1 MSDASS
7 IAELK
12 ATALE
17 EAKRAVRGNTGLSR
31 ALNDEIT
38 PQAVAQWKQVPAER
52 VLKVEQVTGVPRN
65 RLRPDL
71 YPAPDRESAA

>member
-1 MSDASS
+1 MSEAQT

-12 ATALE
+12 AAALE

-38 PQAVAQWKQVPAER
+38 PQAVAQWKHVPAER
-52 VLKVEQVTGVPRN
+52 VLQVEKVTGVARH

-71 YPAPDRESAA
+71 YPDPERESAA

>member
-1 MSDASS
+1 MSDAVS

-17 EAKRAVRGNTGLSR
+17 EAKKAVRGNTGLSR

-52 VLKVEQVTGVPRN
+52 VLKVERVTGVPRH